1 METKK
6 YQWTYC
12 SLGDA
17 VRVNITSGEDI
28 AHLGEL
34 DQKLWTVLSC
44 PVKGLEFDEK
54 TLKLLD
60 TDSDGKIRVPEV
72 VSAARWLT
80 TVLKDK
86 DSILEGRDVLKLSAI
101 DESNEEGAALL
112 ASARQILANLHL
124 DADELTLAQAEDG
137 VAIFAGTP
145 FNGDGLIT
153 TLSTQDEGLKSL
165 ISTISDKMGSSPD
178 RSGEPG
184 ISADAIE
191 SFYTALKDYS
201 AWKAEGGARGEEIF
215 PYGDD
220 TAAAKAAVQAL
231 GEKIADYF
239 MRCRLIAFDSD
250 ASTAVDVPTD
260 KISAISSSILSSGMD
275 EIAQLPLARPSA
287 ASVLSYDGINPAWE
301 AQFASLKKLVLDKE
315 YPESK
320 EISEAQWK
328 AILAK
333 LSSYDA
339 YLAAKKGSE
348 VESLGE
354 EVVNKLL
361 EEDKKATLLALVEQD
376 KQLASEAASI
386 DAVAK
391 LVRLYGDFAKLL
403 RNYVLF
409 SDFYSRDAKTPAIFE
424 AGQLYIDQRCCKLCV
439 RVEDMS
445 KHADMAAQS
454 GMFLVYCTCTSKTK
468 ASTMNIV
475 AVMTAGNV
483 FSLRPGK
490 NGVFYDRNGE
500 DWDAVVTKVVD
511 NPLSIRQ
518 AFWNPYRKLAA
529 FVTDKI
535 NKNAA
540 AKEAD
545 STSKLLA
552 VADKSNPAAPAQQFD
567 IAKFAGIFAA
577 IGMAVGAIGVAISSL
592 FKGLF
597 ALSWWQLLL
606 VIVVIMLVISGPS
619 CFIAWTKLR
628 KRNLGPILNA
638 NGWAINSVVL
648 INIIF
653 GGTLTSV
660 AKYPRLRL
668 SDPYSSRTP
677 AWKKW
682 LYGIILALIV
692 AGAAFFVA
700 SDCCKEE
707 PEQQEVVEEVVA
719 ETGTETETATPES

>member
-184 ISADAIE
+184 ISAEAIE

-231 GEKIADYF
+231 GEKMADYF

-391 LVRLYGDFAKLL
+391 LVRLYRDFAKLL

-707 PEQQEVVEEVVA
+707 PEQQEVVEEVVT
-719 ETGTETETATPES
+719 ETGTESATPES

>member
-184 ISADAIE
+184 ISAEAIE

-201 AWKAEGGARGEEIF
+201 AWKAEGEARREEIF

-220 TAAAKAAVQAL
+220 TASAKAAVQVL

-391 LVRLYGDFAKLL
+391 LVRLYRDFAKLL

-468 ASTMNIV
+468 GSTMNIV

-606 VIVVIMLVISGPS
+606 VIVVIMLMISGPS